1 MIISKRWY
9 PWLAFFVGLT
19 MVLGFAPFN
28 LYPITFVALAV
39 LFYLLL
45 DEESTLK
52 EHALT
57 IWAFSF
63 GMLLTGVHWIFY
75 SIHFFN
81 GAHWILA
88 SLITLA
94 FVFFISLLIFP
105 FILITRYFRRQ
116 STSVLLLLVFPAAW
130 VATEGFRGWVFTGF
144 PWLLIGQ
151 AQIDNWLAYVSPL
164 TGVFG
169 ISWLTALLAGC
180 LVLLFI
186 GQKKEKQLA
195 GILAISVLTLSFLLS
210 LISWTTPTGDP
221 IKVSMLQ
228 GNIAQE
234 NKWKPEYYQP
244 SIELYQSLTEKSW
257 DSDLIIWPET
267 AIPGYFSNASEN
279 IIEPLRVQALM
290 EQTALMIGGFYYERE
305 TDTTYNSILSINSD
319 GIVDIYSKQHLVP
332 FSEYFP
338 GLSYLRWMEKWIQL
352 PYDSVGRGTGKTT
365 LDILGLSARV
375 NICYED
381 VYGNEMINGL
391 PDAQLL
397 VNLSND
403 GWFTGSIEP
412 AQHMQ
417 IARMRALETGRY
429 LLRSTNNG
437 VSGIIDEK
445 GKVIATIEQYTQ
457 GIIKGEAK
465 AFKGSTPYVHWGNGI
480 IFMLTGFLLLIA
492 TFIPKTSSETNK

>member
-9 PWLAFFVGLT
+9 PWLAFLAGLI
-19 MVLGFAPFN
+19 MVFGFAPFN
-28 LYPITFVALAV
+28 LYPITFISLAF

-45 DEESTLK
+45 DKESTMK
-52 EHALT
+52 QHGLT

-63 GMLLTGVHWIFY
+63 GMLLSGVHWVYF
-75 SIHFFN
+75 SVHFFN
-81 GAHWILA
+81 GAHWTLA
-88 SLITLA
+88 SVITLA

-105 FILITRYFRRQ
+105 FIIITRYFRKH
-116 STSVLLLLVFPAAW
+116 SPFVLLLLVFPATW
-130 VATEGFRGWVFTGF
+130 VATEGFRGWIFTGF
-144 PWLLIGQ
+144 PWLLVGQ
-151 AQIDNWLAYVSPL
+151 AQVDNWLAYISPL

-169 ISWLTALLAGC
+169 VSWLTALLAGT
-180 LVLLFI
+180 LVLIFI
-186 GQKKEKQLA
+186 GQKKEKLIAGGLA
-195 GILAISVLTLSFLLS
+195 VGVLTISFLLS
-210 LISWTTPTGDP
+210 LVSWTTPVAAP

-244 SIELYQSLTEKSW
+244 TIGLYQSLTEQSW

-267 AIPGYFSNASEN
+267 AIPGYFSNAAEEV
-279 IIEPLRVQALM
+279 IEPLRVQALM
-290 EQTALMIGGFYYERE
+290 EQAALMIGGFYYERE
-305 TDTTYNSILSINSD
+305 TDTTYNSILSINEN
-319 GIVDIYSKQHLVP
+319 GVADIYSKQHLVP

-365 LDILGLSARV
+365 LDVLGLSARV

-381 VYGNEMINGL
+381 VYGNETIEGL
-391 PDAQLL
+391 PEAKML

-417 IARMRALETGRY
+417 IARMRAIETGRY
-429 LLRSTNNG
+429 LLRATNNG
-437 VSGIIDEK
+437 ISGIINEK
-445 GKVIATIEQYTQ
+445 GKVIATAEQYTQ
-457 GIIKGEAK
+457 AIIKGEAK
-465 AFKGSTPYVHWGNGI
+465 AFEGSTPYIHWGNGL
-480 IFMLTGFLLLIA
+480 IFAFIAFLLVIGA
-492 TFIPKTSSETNK
+492 FIHNKDDIGD